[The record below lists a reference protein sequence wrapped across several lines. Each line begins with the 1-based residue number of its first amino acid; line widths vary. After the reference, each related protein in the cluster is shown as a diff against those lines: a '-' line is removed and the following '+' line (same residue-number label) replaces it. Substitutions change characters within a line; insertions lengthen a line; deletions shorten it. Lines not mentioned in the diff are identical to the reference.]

1 MIEKSMEQKQ
11 EIEQQL
17 EDIREYHKE
26 QIIQAR
32 NEAQAILAT
41 AQENAEK
48 ERSVQLVKAQKE
60 INALFEKANKDIE
73 AQKQEMLKN
82 VETRIAEILIPALER
97 VLQESVD
104 DKNSRTTLSKVG
116 TKNKRVVS
124 TIVICPTLHYN
135 TRPPCLNWNKHKQ
148 KSNKSKPCK
157 LCSNTL
163 PTLNNKVL
171 CVTL

>member
-1 MIEKSMEQKQ
+1 MEGLFASLGLDWRVLVAHSINFGVLFLVLTIFTYKPLLRTLNKRKKMIEKSMEQKQ

-32 NEAQAILAT
+32 NEAQAILAS

-82 VETRIAEILIPALER
+82 VEARIAEILIPALER

-104 DKNSRTTLSKVG
+104 DK
-116 TKNKRVVS
+116 
-124 TIVICPTLHYN
+124 
-135 TRPPCLNWNKHKQ
+135 TREQLYQRSVQ
-148 KSNKSKPCK
+148 KINELYQQS
-157 LCSNTL
+157 
-163 PTLNNKVL
+163 
-171 CVTL
+171 

>member
-1 MIEKSMEQKQ
+1 MGDLIESLGLDWRFIVGQSINFLALLLILTIFTYKPLLRTLNKRRKMIEKSMEQKQ

-26 QIIQAR
+26 QMIQAR
-32 NEAQAILAT
+32 NEAQVILTT

-60 INALFEKANKDIE
+60 INALFEKANKDID

-82 VETRIAEILIPALER
+82 VEARIAEILIPALER

-104 DKNSRTTLSKVG
+104 EK
-116 TKNKRVVS
+116 
-124 TIVICPTLHYN
+124 
-135 TRPPCLNWNKHKQ
+135 TRQQLQERSIQKINEMYQ
-148 KSNKSKPCK
+148 KS
-157 LCSNTL
+157 
-163 PTLNNKVL
+163 
-171 CVTL
+171 

>member
-1 MIEKSMEQKQ
+1 MDLFESLGLDWRFIVAQSANFLALLLILTAFTYKPLLRTLNNRRKMIEKSMQQKQ

-32 NEAQAILAT
+32 NEAQTILAV

-48 ERSVQLVKAQKE
+48 ERSVQLVKAQKD

-73 AQKQEMLKN
+73 AQKQEMVKN
-82 VETRIAEILIPALER
+82 VEQHITEILIPALER

-104 DKNSRTTLSKVG
+104 E
-116 TKNKRVVS
+116 
-124 TIVICPTLHYN
+124 PTRQQLHE
-135 TRPPCLNWNKHKQ
+135 RSVQ
-148 KSNKSKPCK
+148 KINELYRQP
-157 LCSNTL
+157 
-163 PTLNNKVL
+163 
-171 CVTL
+171 

>member
-1 MIEKSMEQKQ
+1 MGDLFTSLGFDWRVLVAQAITFLSLLLILKIFLYQPLLNTLSKRRKMIEKSMEQKK

-82 VETRIAEILIPALER
+82 VEARIAEILIPALER

-104 DKNSRTTLSKVG
+104 EQ
-116 TKNKRVVS
+116 
-124 TIVICPTLHYN
+124 
-135 TRPPCLNWNKHKQ
+135 TRQQLQERSIQ
-148 KSNKSKPCK
+148 KINELYQQS
-157 LCSNTL
+157 
-163 PTLNNKVL
+163 
-171 CVTL
+171 

>member
-104 DKNSRTTLSKVG
+104 DK
-116 TKNKRVVS
+116 
-124 TIVICPTLHYN
+124 
-135 TRPPCLNWNKHKQ
+135 TREQLYQRSVQ
-148 KSNKSKPCK
+148 KINELYQQS
-157 LCSNTL
+157 
-163 PTLNNKVL
+163 
-171 CVTL
+171 